1 MVRIDK
7 FYNSLRTWLFKGT
20 GWIPEDHRLSPCIL
34 LADLE
39 IVFEMLDSMAQRIH
53 YLRRRS
59 ELAENMNIVGDE
71 IDFIGFYLTT
81 GFNIGLSEFS
91 NDVFVITD
99 MSKAI
104 DKYCMAR
111 AEGIERAKPQLRLTK
126 RWKETLQAI
135 ENRRFNGWTDM
146 VCILLNCSYEDQQET
161 EKKFTKVIRKIHRA
175 YTDPKHLSSVIIIP
189 HERRTDALVFY
200 GFKEVEKETRHDIM
214 YHLATQA
221 FEQKHIQKCLV
232 IGMNIDNSK
241 GPYSTL
247 ICFFRNDPSCR
258 VDFDVR

>member
-1 MVRIDK
+1 
-7 FYNSLRTWLFKGT
+7 
-20 GWIPEDHRLSPCIL
+20 
-34 LADLE
+34 
-39 IVFEMLDSMAQRIH
+39 MLDSMAQRIH

-81 GFNIGLSEFS
+81 GFNIGPAEFS
-91 NDVFVITD
+91 NDGLVITS
-99 MSKAI
+99 MSKAV
-104 DKYCMAR
+104 DEYCMAR
-111 AEGIERAKPQLRLTK
+111 AEGIARVKPQLRLTN
-126 RWKETLQAI
+126 RWAEILQAI
-135 ENRRFNGWTDM
+135 ENRRFSGWTDM
-146 VCILLNCSYEDQQET
+146 VCILLNCSHEDQQKT
-161 EKKFTKVIRKIHRA
+161 DKMFMKVSKNIHRT
-175 YTDPKHLSSVIIIP
+175 YTDPKHLSSVVVIP

-200 GFKEVEKETRHDIM
+200 GFKEVLKERRHDIM
-214 YHLATQA
+214 YDLASQT

-247 ICFFRNDPSCR
+247 ICFFRDDPSCR